1 MPSMLAVV
9 LLPAVFLMA
18 QPRSAPAQPRDDSP
32 AAPIA
37 DEAGPVSP
45 PAPLPLDWCLE
56 RAAAANPGVA
66 SELAAAEA
74 ARHRILPAGALE
86 DPRFGYEASNVPIP
100 DLDFDS
106 TPLSGHQLKLAQK
119 LPFPGLLGN
128 RKEAA
133 QAAAEASVA
142 RLSDRHV
149 RVAADVERAWSELGF
164 AQRALDITAQNL
176 DLVRQLARIAEAKYR
191 VGTGLQQDVL
201 RAQVELTQL
210 LDERLAREAARARA
224 EASLSALL
232 DLPLTVRL
240 PGTQELREEASIP
253 HLERLLARLE
263 EIHPRLREL
272 ASRIEEAE
280 RQRRVAELEGYP
292 DFDLGFGYR
301 IRERVEGDLVDGD
314 DFLFA
319 GVTVRLPINRKKW
332 RERVAEQAAL
342 VRRSKAGYR
351 AARARL
357 RDATRAAFADLN
369 RADAQVTLLES
380 GLVPQARQSLESNR
394 SGYEVGKVD
403 FLSLV
408 DSQVNLFEAELRL
421 VRAVADRRTAFA
433 SLEASVGEKLR

>member
-1 MPSMLAVV
+1 
-9 LLPAVFLMA
+9 
-18 QPRSAPAQPRDDSP
+18 
-32 AAPIA
+32 
-37 DEAGPVSP
+37 
-45 PAPLPLDWCLE
+45 
-56 RAAAANPGVA
+56 
-66 SELAAAEA
+66 
-74 ARHRILPAGALE
+74 
-86 DPRFGYEASNVPIP
+86 
-100 DLDFDS
+100 
-106 TPLSGHQLKLAQK
+106 
-119 LPFPGLLGN
+119 
-128 RKEAA
+128 
-133 QAAAEASVA
+133 
-142 RLSDRHV
+142 
-149 RVAADVERAWSELGF
+149 
-164 AQRALDITAQNL
+164 
-176 DLVRQLARIAEAKYR
+176 
-191 VGTGLQQDVL
+191 VL